1 MGRGWKSFEVH
12 ARKSLDCLESRGGRS
27 MHFKGNFSEVT
38 NGNEEEVIRTWRQGK
53 PCYKEAKNLAE

>member
-1 MGRGWKSFEVH
+1 MH

-38 NGNEEEVIRTWRQGK
+38 NGNEEEVIRTWGQGK

>member
-1 MGRGWKSFEVH
+1 
-12 ARKSLDCLESRGGRS
+12 

-38 NGNEEEVIRTWRQGK
+38 NGNEEEVIRTWGQGK